1 MRDPKATHSIVDQ
14 IAASAPRI
22 DGLIAAA
29 GILDEAPA
37 LEYTSTRFQ
46 RTTDINVLGVFLA
59 AQACAKHMLRDG
71 KGGSILLIASMSAS
85 IVNRG
90 LAMAPYN
97 ASKAAVVQLGRSLA
111 AEWGRGRVRVN
122 SLSPGYITTVM
133 VERLFEKE
141 PERRAEWEGQNML
154 GRLSTPEEFRGAA
167 VFFMSEASSFMT
179 GSEMVV
185 DGGHSVW

>member
-1 MRDPKATHSIVDQ
+1 
-14 IAASAPRI
+14 
-22 DGLIAAA
+22 
-29 GILDEAPA
+29 
-37 LEYTSTRFQ
+37 
-46 RTTDINVLGVFLA
+46 
-59 AQACAKHMLRDG
+59 MLRDG

-90 LAMAPYN
+90 LTMAPYN

-111 AEWGRGRVRVN
+111 AEWGKGGVRVN
-122 SLSPGYITTVM
+122 SLSPGYITTAM

-154 GRLSTPEEFRGAA
+154 GRLSSPEEFRGAA